1 VTEQWGIVP
10 TVVREL
16 IVLENSKNASLSKEE
31 IVDIAVNCKRIYES
45 EFSKMNLSRDKGKK
59 IGNEGYD
66 SDDTIEMTE
75 EEIDQACRNLSDYY
89 DGSS

>member
-59 IGNEGYD
+59 IENEGYD